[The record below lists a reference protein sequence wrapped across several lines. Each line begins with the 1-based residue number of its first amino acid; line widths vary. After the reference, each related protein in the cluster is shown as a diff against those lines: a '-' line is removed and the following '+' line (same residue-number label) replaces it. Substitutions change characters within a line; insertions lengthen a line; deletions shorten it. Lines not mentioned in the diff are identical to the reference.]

1 MSLRIGAPIATAD
14 TPIINPNNLKIE
26 GFYCTDKFSSEQL
39 ILLAQDIR
47 DIIPQGLVVNDHDV
61 LSTPKELVRLKPI
74 LDLEFDLI
82 GKLVQTESKHKL
94 GKVADFAV
102 EDQSYFVQK
111 LYIAQSLIK
120 SIRSTQLS
128 IDRTQ
133 ILEITDKRIIVKDLE
148 NQGRVKA
155 PTPAPAL

>member
-102 EDQSYFVQK
+102 DDQSYFVQK